1 MRFLFRCALLGT
13 VLTAFLIVLAI
24 QRHSVKRSSSTTV
37 GWYAAPGYG
46 GNAADAAASS
56 KSAEQ
61 KQNRQ
66 ELPTNEDH
74 EIRRL
79 LLAGAASADDT
90 APASRLDGAS
100 SAEMAPALMLRF
112 PRFPPAI
119 GGGGGTSG
127 AEMTLNVA
135 IVLLVSLLS
144 IAILITAICCVIIVA
159 LALDTSS
166 TARRWSARPSMA
178 ATSADFFLSSWPDMA
193 TQYHQLSQSP
203 IYRTPGL
210 DKLFQQQ
217 QQHHHYHY
225 DYSLQQADLMAILHD
240 APVDTPPLTDDDYEI
255 SDDWHGHA
263 QSRGEHRQRRNSFTI
278 IKISPL
284 FWSVTQCVPPAVQI
298 HALAVEYTLNRI
310 SSSNPAAECR
320 RPPAHWAAGS

>member
-13 VLTAFLIVLAI
+13 VLTAFLLVLAI
-24 QRHSVKRSSSTTV
+24 QRHSVKRSSSSSSTTV
-37 GWYAAPGYG
+37 GWHAAPGYG
-46 GNAADAAASS
+46 GNAADAAAASS

-61 KQNRQ
+61 KQHRQ

-79 LLAGAASADDT
+79 LLAGAASADET
-90 APASRLDGAS
+90 APASQLDGAS

-119 GGGGGTSG
+119 GGGGGGTSG

-159 LALDTSS
+159 LALDTS

-178 ATSADFFLSSWPDMA
+178 AATSADFMLSSWPDMA

-217 QQHHHYHY
+217 QQQHHHH

-240 APVDTPPLTDDDYEI
+240 APVDTPPLTDDDYEV
-255 SDDWHGHA
+255 SDDWHGHV
-263 QSRGEHRQRRNSFTI
+263 QGRGEHGQRRNSFT
-278 IKISPL
+278 
-284 FWSVTQCVPPAVQI
+284 V
-298 HALAVEYTLNRI
+298 
-310 SSSNPAAECR
+310 
-320 RPPAHWAAGS
+320 